1 MENVL
6 VNFRLPE
13 SRLELVRQRAA
24 RRRLTVSA
32 YIRTCVEEDIAR
44 DKGAERPESGWER
57 DLPAAVR
64 DLIGLAE
71 GAAVDDREA
80 RESYHDYLAEKY
92 A

>member
-13 SRLELVRQRAA
+13 SRLELVRKRAA

-32 YIRTCVEEDIAR
+32 YIRTCVEEDLAN
-44 DKGAERPESGWER
+44 GQSSEREGDSWASS
-57 DLPAAVR
+57 LPAAVR
-64 DLIGLAE
+64 DLIGVAE
-71 GAAVDDREA
+71 GAVADDQAA
-80 RESYHDYLAEKY
+80 RKSYHEYLAEKY